1 MERRKNFC
9 LEHNIKKIE
18 FSTNDNPL
26 AGRVIC
32 GNCGGLF
39 DRKVWNSNNEKLR
52 RIIWRC
58 NGKYIEKGVIGCDNR
73 HLDDKVFYDAFVE
86 VFNSLVENR
95 EQFIVK
101 WHKLLQSEDLLK
113 KVTAKRFISVFEN
126 AVPISCFDVD
136 LYFMLVEKITVCEGS
151 RLAVGLL
158 DGSKLEVGIR

>member
-1 MERRKNFC
+1 MERRKSFC

-18 FSTNDNPL
+18 FSTNDNPF

-39 DRKVWNSNNEKLR
+39 GRKVWNSNNEKLR

-58 NGKYIEKGVIGCDNR
+58 NGKYIEKGVVGCDNK

-86 VFNSLVENR
+86 VFNSLVENK
-95 EQFIVK
+95 EHFMAK
-101 WHKLLQSEDLLK
+101 WQELWLSDDLLN

-126 AVPISCFDVD
+126 ASLLTRFDVD
-136 LYFMLVEKITVCEGS
+136 LYFMLVEKITVYEGS
-151 RLAVGLL
+151 RLVVGLL
-158 DGSKLEVGIR
+158 DGTEGGFL